1 MSSFKANKNLKA
13 DARESL
19 LGNLTTAVASI
30 FFYTLSTMLLSEM
43 IANFNTKSLL
53 ISLLLSL
60 FVFFVINTCA
70 NMLRI
75 GLSCIF
81 LKLQF
86 RQKAKVSDL
95 FYAFRNNSDAAVT
108 ISAFIAALE
117 LLCMMPY
124 ILFASFSSGHSVPA
138 GTAISI
144 LLIGTGFLGTIAIRI
159 RYAICTY
166 LFLDFPDY
174 SARELIRGGTKLI
187 SGHLSRLF
195 GLYVSFIPLYIL
207 SLISL
212 GVAGLWVSSYTHA
225 AEAAF
230 YKDLMANT
238 AF

>member
-1 MSSFKANKNLKA
+1 M
-13 DARESL
+13 
-19 LGNLTTAVASI
+19 
-30 FFYTLSTMLLSEM
+30 
-43 IANFNTKSLL
+43 
-53 ISLLLSL
+53 
-60 FVFFVINTCA
+60 
-70 NMLRI
+70 
-75 GLSCIF
+75 
-81 LKLQF
+81 
-86 RQKAKVSDL
+86 
-95 FYAFRNNSDAAVT
+95 T

-144 LLIGTGFLGTIAIRI
+144 LLIGAGFLGTIAIRI

>member
-19 LGNLTTAVASI
+19 LGNLTTAVAAI
-30 FFYTLSTMLLSEM
+30 FFYTLTTMVLSEM
-43 IANFNTKSLL
+43 IAGFNTKSLL
-53 ISLLLSL
+53 ISLLFSL
-60 FVFFVINTCA
+60 VVFFVINTCA

-75 GLSCIF
+75 GLACIF

-86 RQKAKVSDL
+86 RQKASVGDL
-95 FYAFRNNSDAAVT
+95 FYAFRNNSDAAVM

-117 LLCMMPY
+117 LLCMLPY
-124 ILFASFSSGHSVPA
+124 VVFTSFVSGHNSPVY
-138 GTAISI
+138 TAITI
-144 LLIGTGFLGTIAIRI
+144 FLIGAGVLGTIAVRI

-174 SARELIRGGTKLI
+174 SASELIRGGTKLI
-187 SGHLSRLF
+187 SGHLPRLVVLDISF
-195 GLYVSFIPLYIL
+195 FPLYVL

-212 GVAGLWVSSYTHA
+212 GVASLWVSSYTHA

>member
-19 LGNLTTAVASI
+19 LGNLTTAVAAI
-30 FFYTLSTMLLSEM
+30 FFYTLTTMVLSEM
-43 IANFNTKSLL
+43 IAGVNTKSLL
-53 ISLLLSL
+53 ISLLFSL
-60 FVFFVINTCA
+60 VVFFVINTCA

-75 GLSCIF
+75 GLACIF

-86 RQKAKVSDL
+86 RQKASVGDL
-95 FYAFRNNSDAAVT
+95 FYAFRNNSDAAVM

-117 LLCMMPY
+117 LLCMLPY
-124 ILFASFSSGHSVPA
+124 VVFTSFVSGHNSPVY
-138 GTAISI
+138 TAITI
-144 LLIGTGFLGTIAIRI
+144 FLIGAGVLGTIAVRI

-174 SARELIRGGTKLI
+174 SAGELIRGGTKLI
-187 SGHLSRLF
+187 RGHLPRLF
-195 GLYVSFIPLYIL
+195 GLYISFFPLYVL
-207 SLISL
+207 CLISL
-212 GVAGLWVSSYTHA
+212 GVASLWVSSDTHA

>member
-117 LLCMMPY
+117 LLHDALY
-124 ILFASFSSGHSVPA
+124 SVRFIFIRAQYSRRHSDLHSADRRRIFRNYSDSHPLRDMHLPVP
-138 GTAISI
+138 
-144 LLIGTGFLGTIAIRI
+144 R
-159 RYAICTY
+159 
-166 LFLDFPDY
+166 FP
-174 SARELIRGGTKLI
+174 
-187 SGHLSRLF
+187 
-195 GLYVSFIPLYIL
+195 
-207 SLISL
+207 
-212 GVAGLWVSSYTHA
+212 
-225 AEAAF
+225 
-230 YKDLMANT
+230 
-238 AF
+238 